1 MGINVMNFDTEAY
14 LKTKEI
20 EDGIEMLQTVSN
32 VLILYM
38 SCTMFYPVKQCSE
51 QQFINKGILLVRRFV

>member
-1 MGINVMNFDTEAY
+1 MNFDTEAY

-32 VLILYM
+32 VLILYIP
-38 SCTMFYPVKQCSE
+38 CTMFFRIIV
-51 QQFINKGILLVRRFV
+51 I